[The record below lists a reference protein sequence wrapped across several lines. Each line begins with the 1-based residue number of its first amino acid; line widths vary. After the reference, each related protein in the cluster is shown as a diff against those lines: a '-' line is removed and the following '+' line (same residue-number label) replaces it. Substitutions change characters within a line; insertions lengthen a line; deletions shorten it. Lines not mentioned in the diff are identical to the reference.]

1 MKSLISALALT
12 VFLAAPAGAATK
24 IKMAIDED
32 PIVPWLAESLGYLK
46 DEGVEIVRVNV
57 EDFEPED
64 YLLQEPLNK
73 GQFDAAYHWFNH
85 AAFGARHNLPVKAV
99 MVLNDAP
106 GMSILVAD
114 RLKDQ
119 IKGAADFKGRQI
131 ASGAAY
137 GTKSVLT
144 NYLAIKAGLPPHSYQ
159 SVAKETEGRQEAVLK
174 GLQDG
179 GVDVMTFQE
188 PMTSALLKSGLVQP
202 LLDFNSGAAVKK
214 TLGAV
219 FPAQSVLM
227 APSYIKA
234 HPEAVQ
240 HLVNAFVR
248 TMRFINAHNADEI
261 IAKLPPAYFTGKD
274 RAAETDLIKKN
285 LSTFARGD
293 YAVSKESARLVLD
306 MIKAS
311 DFDQSEEG
319 KWRASAENPKVDP
332 DQLYDNSFVT
342 KATQRYSR

>member
-1 MKSLISALALT
+1 MKSLLPALALAA
-12 VFLAAPAGAATK
+12 FLAAPADAAGYK
-24 IKMAIDED
+24 IRMAIDED

-46 DEGVEIVRVNV
+46 AEGVEIVRAKI

-73 GQFDAAYHWFNH
+73 GQIDAAYHWFNH

-99 MVLNDAP
+99 MVVNDAP
-106 GMSILVAD
+106 GMTVLVAE

-119 IKGAADFKGRQI
+119 VKGPADFKDRHV

-159 SVAKETEGRQEAVLK
+159 SVAKETEGRQEVVLK

-179 GVDVMTFQE
+179 SVDVMTFQE
-188 PMTSALLKSGLVQP
+188 PMTSALLKSGMVRP
-202 LLDFNSGAAVKK
+202 LLDFNSRQEEEKSLGAA
-214 TLGAV
+214 

-227 APSYIKA
+227 APSYIAA
-234 HPEAVQ
+234 HPDAAQ
-240 HLVNAFVR
+240 HLVNALVR
-248 TMRFINAHNADEI
+248 TMRFINAHDADQI
-261 IAKLPPAYFTGKD
+261 IAKLPAAYFAGKD
-274 RAAETDLIKKN
+274 RAAEIDEIKKS
-285 LSTFARGD
+285 LPTFAKGD
-293 YAVSKESARLVLD
+293 YAVSKASARLVLD
-306 MIKAS
+306 MIQAS

-319 KWRASAENPKVDP
+319 KWRATAENPKVDA
-332 DQLYDNSFVT
+332 DQFYDNRFVD
-342 KATQRYSR
+342 KAMKLFR